1 MLIATAPAMKRLCIS
16 NSVPLRTSMNAL
28 KNKYERVIKTNTSV
42 LKTNTNALKNKYER
56 VKNKYERVKEQIRT
70 R

>member
-28 KNKYERVIKTNTSV
+28 KNKYERV
-42 LKTNTNALKNKYER
+42 
-56 VKNKYERVKEQIRT
+56 KEHMRT
-70 R
+70 RKLTHKDELYFNSQFLGLEQGN